1 MAFSNTDPFLV
12 ATLNAIGVL
21 AQKEASFKEI
31 NLRLSISRQDIYWR
45 IRAADDYAHDFQ
57 RLSSKPVT
65 EERYYLETKA
75 LFGFF
80 TSALSALECFFY
92 AAYFVGHAAV
102 DPTKITPDTGREKF
116 SRFKLVS
123 LFKDHFSN
131 DSFTHSL
138 VVFIGFSEKGAKK
151 IPPDTQHQTIRDIRD
166 AISHKATPGRIMRL
180 IPVDPFTWLLSDL
193 ISGAT
198 NQPLDKVF
206 LLSRQGWLESTI
218 RRLSTEL
225 ENFWTRNKPV
235 I

>member
-1 MAFSNTDPFLV
+1 MAFSNTEPFLV

-21 AQKEASFKEI
+21 AQKAASFKEI

-92 AAYFVGHAAV
+92 AAYFVENAAV
-102 DPTKITPDTGREKF
+102 DPTKITPGTVRGRF
-116 SRFKLVS
+116 SRFQLLP
-123 LFKDHFSN
+123 LFDKDFSN
-131 DSFTHSL
+131 DPFTHSL
-138 VVFIGFSEKGAKK
+138 VMFIGLTKKGAKR
-151 IPPDTQHQTIRDIRD
+151 IPPDTQHQEIRDIRD

-180 IPVDPFTWLLSDL
+180 IPVNPFTWLLSDL

-198 NQPLDKVF
+198 NQVLDKDF
-206 LLSRQGWLESTI
+206 LLVRQYWLEDTI
-218 RRLSTEL
+218 KRLCTEL
-225 ENFWTRNKPV
+225 EGFWTRNGPAK
-235 I
+235 